1 MLSELII
8 YGKRSGPG
16 WIQAAVTLGGGSLV
30 SSLYLGVIGGY
41 EYLWLQP
48 LAMLCGVTMLTAI
61 SYVTLSKPDYE
72 DRPFRLIQ
80 RSVSP
85 TLAWGWL
92 LSTVVANVVFC
103 SSQFALATDTIQT
116 NLNLNINSFLITI
129 LIFIV
134 VFGLTLLSQ
143 NYQKW
148 SHLID
153 RILKALVAIIV
164 SSFIVVTVLSV
175 SKSEV
180 SLQTIL
186 MGLLPDFTMLFR
198 PVDTFIPFLENCGP
212 DQAYWSDYVVSN
224 QRNILI
230 GAFGTA
236 VGINMTFLLPYT
248 LLAKGWNR
256 KERELACFDL
266 VFGLFIPF
274 VLATTCL
281 IIVAATQY
289 HAQPDR
295 SVNESAYVNILD
307 QKLSYDHEEF
317 KNRSIQSVDELREN
331 AKLHD
336 KQMSILLAKRNTH
349 DLASTLQP
357 LLGGWAIL
365 IFGLGVLAMA
375 ISTILVHMMMN
386 GYAIS
391 EAMGNP
397 KSKRLYIYGAVIP
410 ALLGMFSPFLWRGSI
425 KTALVI
431 PASVI
436 ATIFLPIAYIAFMI
450 LINNKKIMA
459 DDLPKNRVLINM
471 LMLLAGGVALLASFW
486 AIYGKMMS
494 QLYYEKLIA
503 VLGLILYIAVIGMGI
518 KNMVSSEKS

>member
-1 MLSELII
+1 MLSKLIT
-8 YGKRSGPG
+8 YGKQSGPG

-48 LAMLCGVTMLTAI
+48 LAMLCGVIMLMAI
-61 SYVTLSKPDYE
+61 SYVTLSKTEYE
-72 DRPFRLIQ
+72 DRPFKLIQ
-80 RSVSP
+80 KSISP

-92 LSTVVANVVFC
+92 IATVVANVVFC

-116 NLNLNINSFLITI
+116 NLDLDLDSFLVTT
-129 LIFIV
+129 LIFIL
-134 VFGLTLLSQ
+134 VFGMTLLSQ
-143 NYQKW
+143 NYAKW

-153 RILKALVAIIV
+153 RILKVLVAIV
-164 SSFIVVTVLSV
+164 VMSFIIVAILSIGQ
-175 SKSEV
+175 SEV
-180 SLQTIL
+180 SLKSIL
-186 MGLLPDFTMLFR
+186 LGLLPDFTMLFR
-198 PVDTFIPFLENCGP
+198 PVDTFIPFLDNCGP
-212 DQAYWSDYVVSN
+212 DRAYWNDYIVSN

-256 KERELACFDL
+256 KQRELARFDL

-289 HAQPDR
+289 HAQPE
-295 SVNESAYVNILD
+295 STVNQIAYHNILD
-307 QKLSYDHEEF
+307 QKLNYDNNEYA
-317 KNRSIQSVDELREN
+317 NLSVKQKEELRVMAN
-331 AKLHD
+331 RHD
-336 KQMSILLAKRNTH
+336 KQMSTLLAKRNTH

-357 LLGGWAIL
+357 LLGSWAII

-391 EAMGNP
+391 EALGNP
-397 KSKRLYIYGAVIP
+397 KNKKYYIYGAAIP
-410 ALLGMFSPFLWRGSI
+410 ALLGVFSPFLWQGSI

-459 DDLPKNRVLINM
+459 EDLPKNRIVVNT
-471 LMLLAGGVALLASFW
+471 LMVVAGGIAGIGLLLFIMVI
-486 AIYGKMMS
+486 AI
-494 QLYYEKLIA
+494 
-503 VLGLILYIAVIGMGI
+503 GI
-518 KNMVSSEKS
+518 KNVLSSERS